1 MEGVVVLPLRVSRN
15 HSTSVECDREATF
28 GQSSWPAQPPR
39 WGQPDGTTPKG
50 YTASF
55 SASAALD
62 NA

>member
-1 MEGVVVLPLRVSRN
+1 MEGVVVLLLRVSRN
-15 HSTSVECDREATF
+15 HFTSVKCDREAIF
-28 GQSSWPAQPPR
+28 GQSSWPAQPLR
-39 WGQPDGTTPKG
+39 WGKPKGTTPKG